1 MEPHSKCFYFQNYF
15 LKSCFM
21 LCIIS
26 IFMTP
31 CISVFQTQ
39 TQRSRKNENTKEG
52 QAGRCITCVSVR
64 HCVRVLSISLS
75 LFLSHCLSHFHRHCK
90 ISIGFSPCTIAV
102 LQKDSQPY
110 LTYFLSSIFK
120 VLFAVFFF

>member
-1 MEPHSKCFYFQNYF
+1 MEPHTKCFYFQNDF
-15 LKSCFM
+15 LKSWFM

-39 TQRSRKNENTKEG
+39 TRDQEKNEDTKEG

-64 HCVRVLSISLS
+64 HCVRVPSVSLS
-75 LFLSHCLSHFHRHCK
+75 LFLSHRLSHFHHHCK
-90 ISIGFSPCTIAV
+90 ISIRFSPCTIAV

-110 LTYFLSSIFK
+110 LTYFLSLIFK
-120 VLFAVFFF
+120 VLFAVF